1 MKVILTQHIRGIGQ
15 KGDVKDVSEG
25 YFRNF
30 LAAKK
35 LAVPADDKQLAHIQ
49 SQKSKQNEK
58 LEAMKESAMSVK
70 EKINEKVITIEEK
83 ASESGKLFAAV
94 SKKEI
99 CAAIQK
105 DLNVTIP
112 EKQFELAE
120 QIKMVGEYSIQIPL
134 YKEVTA
140 KLTINVKAK

>member
-1 MKVILTQHIRGIGQ
+1 MKVILLQHIRNIGQ

-30 LAAKK
+30 LAPQK
-35 LAVPADDKQLAHIQ
+35 LAITADDKQLAHIQ

-70 EKINEKVITIEEK
+70 EKINDKTITIEEK
-83 ASESGKLFAAV
+83 ASESGKLFAAL

-99 CAAIQK
+99 CSAIERELK
-105 DLNVTIP
+105 VTIA
-112 EKQFELAE
+112 EKQFELSE
-120 QIKMVGEYSIQIPL
+120 QIKSLGEFTIEIPL
-134 YKEVTA
+134 YKDISA
-140 KLTINVKAK
+140 KLRINVKAK

>member
-1 MKVILTQHIRGIGQ
+1 MKVILLQHIRGMGQ
-15 KGDVKDVSEG
+15 KGDVKEVSEG

-58 LEAMKESAMSVK
+58 LEAMKESAMSVR
-70 EKINEKVITIEEK
+70 EKIHDKIVIIEEK
-83 ASESGKLFAAV
+83 ASETGKLFAAV

-99 CAAIQK
+99 CEVISR
-105 DLNVTIP
+105 DLNVTLS
-112 EKQFELAE
+112 EKQFELKE
-120 QIKMVGEYSIQIPL
+120 QIKALGEYEIEIPL
-134 YKEVTA
+134 YKDIIA
-140 KLTINVKAK
+140 KLRINVKAK

>member
-1 MKVILTQHIRGIGQ
+1 MKVILLQHIRNIGQ

-30 LAAKK
+30 LAPQK
-35 LAVPADDKQLAHIQ
+35 LAVAADDKQLAHIQ

-70 EKINEKVITIEEK
+70 EKINDKTITIEEK
-83 ASESGKLFAAV
+83 ASESGKLFAAL

-99 CAAIQK
+99 CSAIER
-105 DLNVTIP
+105 DLKVTIA
-112 EKQFELAE
+112 EKQFELSE
-120 QIKMVGEYSIQIPL
+120 QIKSLGEFTIEIPL
-134 YKEVTA
+134 YKDISA
-140 KLTINVKAK
+140 KLRINVKAK

>member
-1 MKVILTQHIRGIGQ
+1 MKVILLQHIRGMGQ

-30 LAAKK
+30 LSAKK

-49 SQKSKQNEK
+49 SQKNKQNEK
-58 LEAMKESAMSVK
+58 LEAMKESALSVK
-70 EKINEKVITIEEK
+70 EKIHEKTVVIEEK

-99 CAAIQK
+99 CEAISR
-105 DLNVTIP
+105 DLKVTLT
-112 EKQFELAE
+112 EKQFELKE
-120 QIKMVGEYSIQIPL
+120 QIKSVGTYLLEIPL
-134 YKEVTA
+134 YKDITA
-140 KLTINVKAK
+140 KLNIDVKAK